1 MPNQKVQAAG
11 PIFQINL
18 ERQTFK
24 LRTPD
29 NQTITAPY
37 TTQTVLFHL
46 LGSSSPIPP
55 AAAWIA
61 PAVAGL
67 NRSTPG

>member
-1 MPNQKVQAAG
+1 MPHQKKAQAAG

-29 NQTITAPY
+29 NQTLTAPY
-37 TTQTVLFHL
+37 TNQNPKGATQ
-46 LGSSSPIPP
+46 
-55 AAAWIA
+55 
-61 PAVAGL
+61 
-67 NRSTPG
+67 